1 MSEALPSFCTA
12 VRSTRHAIHN
22 RSFVFRPDLLKD
34 ESSEIDLVGPTLPAL
49 KSLLDLPTAPGSNV
63 SEGYDRLAHALLSA
77 CLLHI
82 DEMRYTFSSAKL
94 TYLPTMRIQWS
105 KWCDF
110 CEEDQEQPLGGSPR
124 TDCHPQHCEAWQSC
138 SGTLLLLDIS
148 EVAGC
153 G

>member
-1 MSEALPSFCTA
+1 MSGALPSFCTA
-12 VRSTRHAIHN
+12 VRSSRHAIHN

-49 KSLLDLPTAPGSNV
+49 KSLLDLPTASGSNV
-63 SEGYDRLAHALLSA
+63 NEGYDRLVHALLSA

-82 DEMRYTFSSAKL
+82 DEMRYAFSSAKL
-94 TYLPTMRIQWS
+94 RYFPMMRIQWS

-110 CEEDQEQPLGGSPR
+110 CEENQEQPLGGSPR
-124 TDCHPQHCEAWQSC
+124 IDCHPQRSEARQSC
-138 SGTLLLLDIS
+138 SRALLLLDIS
-148 EVAGC
+148 EIDGC